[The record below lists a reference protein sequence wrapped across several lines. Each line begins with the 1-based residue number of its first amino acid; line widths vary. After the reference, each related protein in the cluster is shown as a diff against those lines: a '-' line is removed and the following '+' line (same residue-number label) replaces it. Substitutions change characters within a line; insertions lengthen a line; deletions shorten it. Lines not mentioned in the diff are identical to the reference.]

1 MDDWAYRENCLDWLL
16 TSRERGAAMSIGETA
31 NKFTPALKRAPAR
44 VATRRDSKAW
54 IQDYVTVSVPR
65 PSFLLGLAS
74 LWDFGGALTP
84 RVRVNREML
93 DKSAA
98 DQIAAD
104 WEEVGR
110 DIASV
115 LPPE

>member
-1 MDDWAYRENCLDWLL
+1 
-16 TSRERGAAMSIGETA
+16 MSIGETA
-31 NKFTPALKRAPAR
+31 NKFTPALKRAPAGIP
-44 VATRRDSKAW
+44 TRRDSRAW

-93 DKSAA
+93 TRSDA
-98 DQIAAD
+98 DALAAD
-104 WEEVGR
+104 WDALAGDVAR
-110 DIASV
+110 I
-115 LPPE
+115 LPPLDEDEAFE